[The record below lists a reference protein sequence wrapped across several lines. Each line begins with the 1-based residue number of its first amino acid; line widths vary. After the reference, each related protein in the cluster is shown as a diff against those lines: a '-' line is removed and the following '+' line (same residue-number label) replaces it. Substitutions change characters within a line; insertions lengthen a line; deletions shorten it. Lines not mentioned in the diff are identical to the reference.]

1 MKTETRNEIKN
12 LKFKVAPQGNGQST
26 RSVHAG
32 VSRQK
37 PKHALIDPIFHTS
50 TYTFDNLDDIREF
63 IESKESGK
71 KSQRIDYGRYGNPT
85 VRAVEVRLAELENS
99 QDALLFAS
107 GMAAVTTTLL
117 TFLSAGD
124 HLVITDD
131 CYRQT
136 RNFVLTLL
144 KRFGIECTVVS
155 MDDFDAIENAVQAN
169 TKLIVSE
176 TPTNP
181 YLRVLD
187 IEKLV
192 EIAKRNNVMTMLDT
206 TFASPINM
214 RALDFGVDLVVHS
227 ATKYLGGHNDLLS
240 GVLVGNEDLLAQV
253 RENNG
258 ILGGITDPN
267 TAYLLGR
274 GLKTLSVR
282 VKHQNQSGQSVA
294 EFLDRHPAIE
304 QVWYPGLPS
313 HKDHEIAKRH
323 MSGFGGVIS
332 FTVKGD
338 LDKTAEF
345 IDRLTIPYI
354 TPSLGGT
361 ESLVNQPALLS
372 YYSLTREER
381 EAIGIKD
388 NLVRYA
394 LGIEDVEDI
403 IADLSQALAYV

>member
-1 MKTETRNEIKN
+1 MSTETSKNIKD
-12 LKFKVAPQGNGQST
+12 LTFRVTPQGNGEST

-32 VSRQK
+32 VNRKK

-50 TYTFDNLDDIREF
+50 TFTFDNIDDIREF
-63 IESKESGK
+63 IEAKESGD
-71 KSQRIDYGRYGNPT
+71 KSQRMDYGRYGNPT
-85 VRAVEVRLAELENS
+85 VRAVEVRIAELEHS

-136 RNFVLTLL
+136 RNFVLNLL
-144 KRFGIECTVVS
+144 KRFGIECTVVG
-155 MDDFDAIENAVQAN
+155 MDDFNKIEASIRGN

-187 IEKLV
+187 VEKLV
-192 EIAKRNNVMTMLDT
+192 EVAKRKGVMTLLDT

-214 RALDFGVDLVVHS
+214 RALDFGADLVVHS

-240 GVLVGNEDLLAQV
+240 GVLVGNEELLAQV
-253 RENNG
+253 RENSG

-282 VKHQNQSGQSVA
+282 VKHQNQSGQTVA
-294 EFLDRHPAIE
+294 EFLSRHPAIE
-304 QVWYPGLPS
+304 EVWYPGLPS
-313 HKDHEIAKRH
+313 HRDHEIAKRH
-323 MSGFGGVIS
+323 MKGFGGVIS
-332 FTVKGD
+332 FTIKGD
-338 LDKTAEF
+338 LDKTAAF
-345 IDRLTIPYI
+345 VDRLTIPYI

-372 YYSLTREER
+372 YYSLTKEER

-394 LGIEDVEDI
+394 LGIEDAEDI
-403 IADLSQALAYV
+403 IADLSQALSSI

>member
-155 MDDFDAIENAVQAN
+155 MDDFEAIENAVQSN